1 MNIIPEIGHF
11 KVACDTVSVVS
22 NCIMGLFWGRYPFFS
37 DCDVVWETGTKFVA
51 QNISIVQFES
61 HGQSQGRSLKKKFI
75 YQIKTSL
82 RPSCDRCDPVCD
94 TWLRNQFFKGWFS
107 HDRYDSSVCW
117 TISSYLGEHM
127 DTRRTLRHHF
137 LARLIYRESKNP
149 NQLKFPTSRL

>member
-37 DCDVVWETGTKFVA
+37 DCDVVWETGTKFVP
-51 QNISIVQFES
+51 QNIPIVQFES
-61 HGQSQGRSLKKKFI
+61 HGQSQGRSLKKNFI

-94 TWLRNQFFKGWFS
+94 TSLRNQFHMIVMTVQFAGLFPAILANI
-107 HDRYDSSVCW
+107 W
-117 TISSYLGEHM
+117 TLDVHYTTI
-127 DTRRTLRHHF
+127 F
-137 LARLIYRESKNP
+137 LLD
-149 NQLKFPTSRL
+149 